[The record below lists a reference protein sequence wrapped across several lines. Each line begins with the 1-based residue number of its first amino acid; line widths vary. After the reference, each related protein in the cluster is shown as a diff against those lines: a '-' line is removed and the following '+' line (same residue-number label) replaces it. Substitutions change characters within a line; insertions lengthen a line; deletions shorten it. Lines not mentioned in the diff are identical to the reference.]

1 VGITLLRTGYSDR
14 PGQGYLEPQDNAS
27 IRDFRLSATVNFLP
41 PVSVPNRYQSKETY
55 NKADSRLYHGVTHEN
70 GTAHSGVGVD
80 VAAHVCQTV
89 AIRFHSALPV
99 SSVHRRTATR
109 APTLGAGRTPAGG
122 RVMTDCIRTG
132 VVGVGSMGRHHARVY
147 SELPTVDLV
156 GVCDSNKERAREVAD
171 QFDTRAMD
179 RGELLSRADGVSI
192 AVPTR
197 FHEAVGRAAI
207 QAGTHVL
214 IEKPFVDDPD
224 VGRELLSDA
233 RDRDLVVQVGHIER
247 YNPAVIALQDV
258 MLEVDPIAFAARRQG
273 PPVDRDTVDSV
284 VYDLMIHDI
293 DVVCSLAD
301 EPVTDVSAVGAAGG
315 DHVVAHLEFA
325 DGLVASL
332 TASRV
337 TQERVRDLA
346 VTAEDCHVDVDYMDQ
361 SVQIH
366 RHSLPEYVATNGDV
380 RYRHESVIERPTV
393 ETGEPLKNELSSFVD
408 AVRNGEEP
416 KTTGEDGVHA
426 VELARRVEAAVNDSE
441 QTVSETPNL

>member
-1 VGITLLRTGYSDR
+1 MM
-14 PGQGYLEPQDNAS
+14 A
-27 IRDFRLSATVNFLP
+27 
-41 PVSVPNRYQSKETY
+41 
-55 NKADSRLYHGVTHEN
+55 
-70 GTAHSGVGVD
+70 
-80 VAAHVCQTV
+80 
-89 AIRFHSALPV
+89 
-99 SSVHRRTATR
+99 
-109 APTLGAGRTPAGG
+109 
-122 RVMTDCIRTG
+122 DCIRTG
-132 VVGVGSMGRHHARVY
+132 VVGIGSMGRHHARVY

-156 GVCDSNKERAREVAD
+156 GVCDSNNDRARQVAD

-179 RGELLSRADGVSI
+179 RGELFSRADAVSV

-197 FHEAVGRAAI
+197 FHEAVSRAAI
-207 QAGTHVL
+207 QTGTHVL
-214 IEKPFVDDPD
+214 VEKPFVDDPD
-224 VGRELLSDA
+224 VGRELLADA

-247 YNPAVIALQDV
+247 YNPAIIALQDV
-258 MLEVDPIAFAARRQG
+258 MVEVDPIAFATRRQG

-293 DVVCSLAD
+293 DIVCSLAD

-346 VTAEDCHVDVDYMDQ
+346 VTAEDCHVDVDYIDQ

-366 RHSLPEYVATNGDV
+366 RHSLPEYIATNGDV

-393 ETGEPLKNELSSFVD
+393 ETGEPLKNELSSFAE
-408 AVRNGEEP
+408 AVRNGGEP

-426 VELARRVEAAVNDSE
+426 VELARRVEAAVNNSE
-441 QTVSETPNL
+441 RTLSEKPNL